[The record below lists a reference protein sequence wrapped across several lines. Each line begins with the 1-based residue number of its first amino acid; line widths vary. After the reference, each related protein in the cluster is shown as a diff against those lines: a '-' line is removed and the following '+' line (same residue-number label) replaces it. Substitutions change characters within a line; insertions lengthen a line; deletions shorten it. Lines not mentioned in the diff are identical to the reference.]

1 MSQTLDLD
9 HLEALACAATDH
21 PWKHGS
27 WPFRLTERDELELDG
42 SPESALI
49 AAANPAVILELVERL
64 RRAEEVIAVWDAD
77 YVTGSVSLADAQS
90 RCYDA
95 MVDAMERYHATAA
108 APRR

>member
-1 MSQTLDLD
+1 MTLDLD
-9 HLEALACAATDH
+9 HLEALARAATDR

-64 RRAEEVIAVWDAD
+64 RRAEELIVRASAIL
-77 YVTGSVSLADAQS
+77 TGRDGRDRDRIWALED
-90 RCYDA
+90 DI
-95 MVDAMERYHATAA
+95 HAAAAAA
-108 APRR
+108 APRQ